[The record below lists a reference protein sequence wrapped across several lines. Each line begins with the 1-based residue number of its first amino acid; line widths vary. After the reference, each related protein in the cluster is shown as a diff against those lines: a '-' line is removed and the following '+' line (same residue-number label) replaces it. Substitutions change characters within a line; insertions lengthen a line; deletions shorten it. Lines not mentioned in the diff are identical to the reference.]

1 MLRANSAALFR
12 LENKVMKREYT
23 DMPDSAALPGAVIR
37 QYTAMYKEY
46 VNQTIEFCLK
56 GSVSRDFLPPFFS

>member
-12 LENKVMKREYT
+12 LENKVMKREHT

-46 VNQTIEFCLK
+46 VNQTKQSCVK
-56 GSVSRDFLPPFFS
+56 Y